1 MKKLLNPFR
10 KIGKKSIYKECLYHN
25 NEGRS
30 YLSIVFLNFI
40 RRLKFPLKEFCKDL
54 HTAFYGEKWYKFND
68 NGKLDEEDVLVL

>member
-10 KIGKKSIYKECLYHN
+10 KIGKDSFYKELLYHN

-40 RRLKFPLKEFCKDL
+40 RRLKFPLKQFCKDL
-54 HTAFYGEKWYKFND
+54 HAAFYGEKWYKFND
-68 NGKLDEEDVLVL
+68 NGVEEEVLVL